1 MKVRFVLVEPK
12 VPENIGASARA
23 IKTMGFSSLGLVNP
37 LRWNESKTRWL
48 AHGSEEILKNAVIY
62 SSLNEAVKD
71 SDFVI
76 ATTAKV
82 RSVKRDYIPS
92 GSLADFI
99 KVKDRSISNLSIVF
113 GREESGLTNEEMK
126 LCDIGSRISM
136 ARSYPSLNLSQAVMV
151 YAYELSMLNLDA
163 NNEGPGVQD
172 QNSIKELKVK
182 IRKLLS
188 ETGLEKGDNLYGRIM
203 ERVSFLKGDD
213 VNLLHSICNL
223 IVERIGDRPDYRN
236 LI

>member
-1 MKVRFVLVEPK
+1 MKVHFVLVEPK

-23 IKTMGFSSLGLVNP
+23 IKTMGFNSLSLINP
-37 LRWNESKTRWL
+37 LRWNESKTLWL
-48 AHGSEEILKNAVIY
+48 AHGSGEILKNAVIY

-82 RSVKRDYIPS
+82 RSVKHDYIPS
-92 GSLADFI
+92 ENLADFI
-99 KVKDRSISNLSIVF
+99 RAKAGSINNLSIVF

-126 LCDIGSRISM
+126 LCDISSRISM

-151 YAYELSMLNLDA
+151 YAYELSVLNLDD
-163 NNEGPGVQD
+163 NKEEPEVPD
-172 QNSIKELKVK
+172 ENSIKALKVK
-182 IRKLLS
+182 IRKLLFK
-188 ETGLEKGDNLYGRIM
+188 TGIDEDDNRFGRIM
-203 ERVSFLKGDD
+203 ERVSSLEQND

-223 IVERIGDRPDYRN
+223 IVERTEDQSDC
-236 LI
+236 

>member
-1 MKVRFVLVEPK
+1 MKVHFVLVEPK

-23 IKTMGFSSLGLVNP
+23 IKTMGFNSLGLVNP
-37 LRWNESKTRWL
+37 LRCNESKTRWL

-76 ATTAKV
+76 ATTAKI

-92 GSLADFI
+92 GNLADFI
-99 KVKDRSISNLSIVF
+99 RAKARSINNLSIVF

-151 YAYELSMLNLDA
+151 YAYELSIFNLDD
-163 NNEGPGVQD
+163 NKEDPKVLD
-172 QNSIKELKVK
+172 ENSIKSLKDK

-188 ETGLEKGDNLYGRIM
+188 VTGLREDDNRFGRIM
-203 ERVSFLKGDD
+203 ERVSFLKSDD

-223 IVERIGDRPDYRN
+223 IVERTEGRPDC
-236 LI
+236 